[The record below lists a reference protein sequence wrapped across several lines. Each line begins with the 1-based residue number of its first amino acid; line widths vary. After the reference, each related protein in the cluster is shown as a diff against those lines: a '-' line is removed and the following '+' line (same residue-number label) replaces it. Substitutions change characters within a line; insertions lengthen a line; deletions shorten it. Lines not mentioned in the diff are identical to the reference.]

1 MANIKLS
8 KLVKKTNSF
17 SGKDGD
23 VYDGI
28 GWFPNKNMENANKVE
43 RKNKINAMKF
53 KEPSKKFKSTFEEE
67 NKEGKLSNVP
77 EKMIK
82 HKK

>member
-23 VYDGI
+23 NYDGI
-28 GWFPNKNMENANKVE
+28 GWFPNKNM
-43 RKNKINAMKF
+43 
-53 KEPSKKFKSTFEEE
+53 
-67 NKEGKLSNVP
+67 
-77 EKMIK
+77 
-82 HKK
+82 